1 MEKKVVTTNQINEK
15 LVLDKHFIFEYKCDE
30 KKVIGSK
37 IELHFSRDDEVP
49 YIEELRKLENEYG
62 EYKIGSMIPMFIFP
76 AVSFILFTVF
86 VILYFLD
93 KAHGNTLIYF
103 LSLAL
108 PGILSLIGAFLFM
121 FFRTRKIGLIEK
133 EKPQKD
139 EEFKQKVAKLK

>member
-1 MEKKVVTTNQINEK
+1 MEKEVVTTNQINEK

-76 AVSFILFTVF
+76 AVSSMQLFKSFKRVTIFACCFSVFCAISGILISIIAGTPVGSTIVIIDIAGF
-86 VILYFLD
+86 VICKLV
-93 KAHGNTLIYF
+93 
-103 LSLAL
+103 SLAL
-108 PGILSLIGAFLFM
+108 HRS
-121 FFRTRKIGLIEK
+121 
-133 EKPQKD
+133 
-139 EEFKQKVAKLK
+139 